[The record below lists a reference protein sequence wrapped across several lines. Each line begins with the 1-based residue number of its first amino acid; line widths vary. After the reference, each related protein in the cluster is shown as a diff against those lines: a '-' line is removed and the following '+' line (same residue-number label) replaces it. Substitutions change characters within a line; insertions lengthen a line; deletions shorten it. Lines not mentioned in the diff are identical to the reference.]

1 MAIIMANRNQRKH
14 VSVRALKECHASQE
28 TLLVVGRMFWQ
39 ERKVQ
44 KAREWLHR
52 ALKVDNSNGDAW
64 AFLYAFELECGNK
77 DKADEV
83 ETRMITAEPSQG
95 QYWTAVSKNVRNWKL
110 KPKELQCE
118 VMNQK
123 PLPNSSFCFSSHN
136 LLHLFAF
143 QLVVKTLP
151 KSLEEH
157 TKSQKT

>member
-1 MAIIMANRNQRKH
+1 MEHGDHHGKPQPAKTRF
-14 VSVRALKECHASQE
+14 SASIKRMSRLQQ

-83 ETRMITAEPSQG
+83 ETRMIAAEPCHG
-95 QYWTAVSKNVRNWKL
+95 EYWTNVSKNVRNWKL
-110 KPKELQCE
+110 KSKEL
-118 VMNQK
+118 
-123 PLPNSSFCFSSHN
+123 L
-136 LLHLFAF
+136 

-151 KSLEEH
+151 KNLEEH
-157 TKSQKT
+157 AKLKK